1 VGAMVRI
8 SEIIKHK
15 DYDTYIALKRAFKYK
30 ESKKNKD
37 IELGDSPQNLM
48 KHDAYKR
55 IGRRI
60 KQIKWS
66 E

>member
-1 VGAMVRI
+1 MFRI
-8 SEIIKHK
+8 SEILKHK
-15 DYDTYIALKRAFKYK
+15 DYDTYIALKKAFKHK
-30 ESKKNKD
+30 EPKKDKE
-37 IELGDSPQNLM
+37 IKLGDSPQNLM

-60 KQIKWS
+60 KQIKWP